1 VTQACDIAALRDDRS
16 AASLVPADFDR
27 VCHIAVLSVCG
38 AALIGAAVLKSSD
51 EGLSFLGLR
60 WPFSCWLHD
69 TLGLRC
75 ALCGMSRSFSAL
87 AHGDIAAGVQFH
99 RLGPAVFAMFC
110 LQIPYRLYALA
121 LGPRRAS
128 AMLRRCHIGLVV
140 LLCAA
145 VLANWFVYLGGLL
158 L

>member
-1 VTQACDIAALRDDRS
+1 MTQACDITALQDDGP
-16 AASLVPADFDR
+16 AMSLAPARLDR
-27 VCHIAVLSVCG
+27 VCHLAILSVCG
-38 AALIGAAVLKSSD
+38 AALIGAAVLRPSG

-69 TLGLRC
+69 TLGIRC

-87 AHGDIAAGVQFH
+87 AHGDIAASVQFH
-99 RLGPAVFAMFC
+99 RLGPAVFALFC

-121 LGPRRAS
+121 LGPKRVSVKLARW
-128 AMLRRCHIGLVV
+128 HIGLVV
-140 LLCAA
+140 LLCLA
-145 VLANWFVYLGGLL
+145 VLVNWFVYLGGLL